1 MTSPYAPDLG
11 ELRAWLEKMVASL
24 KLGQLVA
31 AVLMLVTRMRDINT
45 ELTRQVAHLRRRRPR
60 SEGLDRVE
68 RQLAFLFAA
77 ARAAGA
83 PVADAAAAPPPLKKS
98 RRGRHPGRAALPAH
112 LERVVVENPVPPQM
126 RICPRC
132 GSEMKTLAHST
143 CEVLEV
149 IPAQV
154 IVLQRKDETVAC
166 PHDDTIVSAPTP
178 PQLIERGVLGT
189 TLVVEAVA
197 DKYLEHQPV
206 ERQCL
211 RFARAGVDIA
221 PQTLGRGVARAI
233 DLLGPVAKLIEVLT
247 RKPGLLGTDA
257 TSIPVLDRD
266 AADGIRLGTM
276 WCWTNARWVSFIYS
290 PTGDSD
296 SVRRFLG
303 TELARS
309 VQCDGTSVTTFIERA
324 GGTRP
329 GCWSH
334 GRRRLVEAAR
344 GGDLL
349 ALDGLRLIQPLFA
362 VERAANLVGDTSEA
376 RLARRA
382 EQSAPALEKLRAWLD
397 EQRGAI
403 PPKTPLGQAL
413 GYLHRQWS
421 RLVLFL
427 GDGGIELT
435 NNRRERELR
444 RLVLGRRN
452 WLFTWGDLGG
462 ERAAHILTI
471 LATCIAHEVNPRAY
485 LHLLVKLIV
494 DGWPQAKLRELLPD
508 RILLAHPA
516 LYAGERPLALPAP
529 LFESPAQ
536 I

>member
-11 ELRAWLEKMVASL
+11 DLRAWLEKMVASL
-24 KLGQLVA
+24 KLVQLIA
-31 AVLMLVTRMRDINT
+31 AVIALVTRMRDINT
-45 ELTRQVAHLRRRRPR
+45 ELVRQVAHLRRRRPR
-60 SEGLDRVE
+60 SEALDRVQ
-68 RQLAFLFAA
+68 RQLAFLFDA

-83 PVADAAAAPPPLKKS
+83 PVADAGPKPSKQS
-98 RRGRHPGRAALPAH
+98 RRGRHPGRGALPAH

-132 GSEMKTLAHST
+132 GSEMKTVAHST
-143 CEVLEV
+143 CETLDV
-149 IPAQV
+149 IPARV
-154 IVLQRKDETVAC
+154 VVVQRRDETVAC
-166 PHDDTIVSAPTP
+166 PHDDAIVSAPTP

-197 DKYLEHQPV
+197 DKFIEHQPV

-221 PQTLGRGVARAI
+221 PQTLGRSAARAI
-233 DLLGPVAKLIEVLT
+233 DLLEPVTKLIEMQT
-247 RKPGLLGTDA
+247 RAPGLLGTDA
-257 TSIPVLDRD
+257 TTIPVLDRD
-266 AADGIRLGTM
+266 VPDGIRLGTM
-276 WCWTNARWVSFIYS
+276 WCWTNARWVSFVYS
-290 PTGDSD
+290 PAGDSA

-303 TELARS
+303 DELARS
-309 VQCDGTSVTTFIERA
+309 VQCDGTSVTTFIEQA

-362 VERAANLVGDTSEA
+362 VERAASLAGDTPDA
-376 RLARRA
+376 RRARRA
-382 EQSAPALEKLRAWLD
+382 EQSAPALEKLRAWVDQQRD
-397 EQRGAI
+397 EI
-403 PPKTPLGQAL
+403 PPKTPLGRAL
-413 GYLHRQWS
+413 GYLHRQWK
-421 RLVLFL
+421 RLTLFL

-452 WLFTWGDLGG
+452 WLFTWEDLGG
-462 ERAAHILTI
+462 ERTAHVLTL
-471 LATCIAHEVNPRAY
+471 LATAIAHDVNPRAY
-485 LHLLVKLIV
+485 LHLLVKLIIE
-494 DGWPQAKLRELLPD
+494 GWPQAKLRELLPD
-508 RILLAHPA
+508 RILVAHPD
-516 LYAGERPLALPAP
+516 LYVGERV
-529 LFESPAQ
+529 
-536 I
+536 